1 MTAKSVAR
9 LLAVPARS
17 FFLFGPRGTG
27 KNTWL
32 RRTFPKSLY
41 LDLLDTSLALGCRL
55 EALLASHPK
64 KQEWVVLDKTP

>member
-1 MTAKSVAR
+1 MAAKSVAR

-41 LDLLDTSLALGCRL
+41 LDLLDTSLALELPVGS
-55 EALLASHPK
+55 AASEPP
-64 KQEWVVLDKTP
+64 QETGMGRAR